1 MIHSQKPSLKNTGEN
16 SNVASKPTY
25 LLDSFALLA
34 YLNNEP
40 GGGRVQEV
48 LALAKSH
55 KCRLV
60 MSLINLGEVLY
71 ITERTRGLPA
81 AQTVQ
86 ALVESLPLELLEASR
101 DLILDAAHIKASHTL
116 SYADAFAVALAMR
129 ESAIILTG
137 DPEYHA
143 VEDLVK
149 VEWLV
154 GLS

>member
-1 MIHSQKPSLKNTGEN
+1 M
-16 SNVASKPTY
+16 ASKPTY
-25 LLDSFALLA
+25 LLDSFAFLA
-34 YLNNEP
+34 YLNDEP
-40 GGGRVQEV
+40 GRERVQEI
-48 LALAKSH
+48 LALGKSH

-81 AQTVQ
+81 AQMVQ
-86 ALVESLPLELLEASR
+86 ALVESLPLELLEVSR
-101 DLILDAAHIKASHTL
+101 DLILDAAHIKASHAL
-116 SYADAFAVALAMR
+116 SYADAFAIASAIC
-129 ESAIILTG
+129 ESAIVLTG

-154 GLS
+154 AHT

>member
-1 MIHSQKPSLKNTGEN
+1 
-16 SNVASKPTY
+16 VASKPTY

-34 YLNNEP
+34 YLNDEA

-48 LALAKSH
+48 LALGKSH
-55 KCRLV
+55 KCRLM

-71 ITERTRGLPA
+71 ITERKRGLPA

-101 DLILDAAHIKASHTL
+101 DLILDAAHIKALHAL
-116 SYADAFAVALAMR
+116 SYADAFAVASAIR

-137 DPEYHA
+137 DPEYQS

>member
-1 MIHSQKPSLKNTGEN
+1 
-16 SNVASKPTY
+16 VVSKLIY

-34 YLNNEP
+34 YLNDEP

-81 AQTVQ
+81 AQAVQ
-86 ALVESLPLELLEASR
+86 ALIESLPLELVEASR
-101 DLILDAAHIKASHTL
+101 DLILDAAHIKASHAL
-116 SYADAFAVALAMR
+116 SFADAFAVASAMC

-137 DPEYHA
+137 DPEYQT
-143 VEDLVK
+143 VDDLVR
-149 VEWLV
+149 VEWLIRQT
-154 GLS
+154 

>member
-1 MIHSQKPSLKNTGEN
+1 M
-16 SNVASKPTY
+16 VSKLIY

-34 YLNNEP
+34 YLNDEP

-81 AQTVQ
+81 AQAVQ
-86 ALVESLPLELLEASR
+86 ALIESLPLELVEASR
-101 DLILDAAHIKASHTL
+101 DLILDAAHIKASHAL
-116 SYADAFAVALAMR
+116 SFADAFAVASAMC

-137 DPEYHA
+137 DPEYQT
-143 VEDLVK
+143 VDDLVR
-149 VEWLV
+149 VEWLIRQT
-154 GLS
+154 